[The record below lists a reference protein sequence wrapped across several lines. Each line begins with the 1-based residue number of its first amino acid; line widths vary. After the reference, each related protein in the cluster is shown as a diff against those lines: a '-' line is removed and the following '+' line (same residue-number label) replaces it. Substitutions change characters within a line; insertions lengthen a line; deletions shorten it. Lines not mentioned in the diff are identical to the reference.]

1 MAAAIVA
8 NLGLRSMPLSVD
20 CTEILVVYADKSTIA
35 DMMDDVVF
43 LRMDEGGL
51 SYYEEDERGGRH
63 GCCCFWCVGLACVKF
78 SGHKGRSNSETQD

>member
-1 MAAAIVA
+1 MVRPVMAAAIVA

-51 SYYEEDERGGRH
+51 SYYEERM
-63 GCCCFWCVGLACVKF
+63 
-78 SGHKGRSNSETQD
+78 SEADAMVVVVFGALDLRA